1 MYMLF
6 SDPIK
11 MGVIN
16 LEDPKKNQ
24 TRPFKVISE
33 MFKKD
38 FRRCADDNINSEQK
52 LLDQYNQIHK
62 LLKEVGKEDDI
73 KEIEVEVCYIK
84 CWDKDLNERPSA
96 EVFCEVLRL
105 WERDKE
111 TLKN

>member
-1 MYMLF
+1 
-6 SDPIK
+6 

-38 FRRCADDNINSEQK
+38 FRRCADDNINSEVK
-52 LLDQYNQIHK
+52 TMMIEIGNISDVSAAKSFIHK

-73 KEIEVEVCYIK
+73 KEIEVE
-84 CWDKDLNERPSA
+84 
-96 EVFCEVLRL
+96 
-105 WERDKE
+105 
-111 TLKN
+111 